1 MFITEQAAMV
11 KKAFTLIEVL
21 VVIMIIGIISL
32 GVFFGFS
39 GFTSSS
45 KETTVKKNHEN
56 VCKFIEGEVTK
67 CNRLKVKSV
76 LGGEVPCPTKDADLY
91 FKPFDGNGP
100 LEKALKEKII
110 NPYKKT
116 TAIGTYF
123 SSINK
128 LTGSGIEQGVTFL
141 NPTHVGTNID
151 YEGIQVTTCY
161 KSGGC
166 GYAQRLENSP
176 INFAGANTSSEA
188 GMCLIKLNY

>member
-1 MFITEQAAMV
+1 MV

-21 VVIMIIGIISL
+21 VVVMIIGIISL
-32 GVFFGFS
+32 GIFFGFS
-39 GFTSSS
+39 GFTTSS
-45 KETTVKKNHEN
+45 KEATVKKNHEN

-67 CNRLKVKSV
+67 CNRLKAKSV

-91 FKPFDGNGP
+91 FKPWDGNGP
-100 LEKALKEKII
+100 LEKALRDKII
-110 NPYKKT
+110 NPYTKT
-116 TAIGTYF
+116 
-123 SSINK
+123 
-128 LTGSGIEQGVTFL
+128 SGLKGFGYRFIDGKIEQGVTFI
-141 NPTHVGTNID
+141 NNTHVGTNID

>member
-1 MFITEQAAMV
+1 MFIPEQAAMV

-32 GVFFGFS
+32 GVIFGFS
-39 GFTSSS
+39 GFTTSS
-45 KETTVKKNHEN
+45 KEATVKKNHEN

-67 CNRLKVKSV
+67 CNRFKAKSV

-91 FKPFDGNGP
+91 FKPWDGNGP
-100 LEKALKEKII
+100 LEKALRDKII
-110 NPYKKT
+110 NPYTKT
-116 TAIGTYF
+116 
-123 SSINK
+123 
-128 LTGSGIEQGVTFL
+128 SGLKGFGYRFIDGKIEQGVTFI
-141 NPTHVGTNID
+141 NNTHVGTNID

>member
-1 MFITEQAAMV
+1 M
-11 KKAFTLIEVL
+11 KKNGFTLIEL
-21 VVIMIIGIISL
+21 LIVIVIIAILSIIGLVYFSN
-32 GVFFGFS
+32 FF
-39 GFTSSS
+39 TAS
-45 KETTVKKNHEN
+45 KDKVVKNNSQE

-67 CNRLKVKSV
+67 CNRLKVNSV
-76 LGGEVPCPTKDADLY
+76 LGGAVTCPNKDADAF

-100 LEKALKEKII
+100 LEKALKDKII
-110 NPYKKT
+110 NPYKNT

-128 LTGSGIEQGVTFL
+128 LTGSGIEQGVTFI

-151 YEGIQVTTCY
+151 YEAIQVTTCY

-176 INFAGANTSSEA
+176 INFAGANTSREA

>member
-1 MFITEQAAMV
+1 MFIPEQAAMV

-32 GVFFGFS
+32 GVIFGFS
-39 GFTSSS
+39 GFTTSS
-45 KETTVKKNHEN
+45 KEATVKKNHEN

-67 CNRLKVKSV
+67 CNRLKTKSV

-91 FKPFDGNGP
+91 FKPWDGNGP
-100 LEKALKEKII
+100 LEKALRDKII
-110 NPYKKT
+110 NPYTKT
-116 TAIGTYF
+116 
-123 SSINK
+123 
-128 LTGSGIEQGVTFL
+128 SGLKGFGYRFIDGKIEQGVTFI
-141 NPTHVGTNID
+141 NNTHVGTNID

>member
-1 MFITEQAAMV
+1 MV

-21 VVIMIIGIISL
+21 VVVMIIGIISL

-39 GFTSSS
+39 GFTTSS
-45 KETTVKKNHEN
+45 KEATAKKNHEN

-67 CNRLKVKSV
+67 CNRFKAKSV

-91 FKPFDGNGP
+91 FKPWDGNGP
-100 LEKALKEKII
+100 LEKALRDKII
-110 NPYKKT
+110 NPYTKT
-116 TAIGTYF
+116 TGLKGFGYKF
-123 SSINK
+123 VEGK
-128 LTGSGIEQGVTFL
+128 IEQGVTFI
-141 NPTHVGTNID
+141 NNTHVGTNID

>member
-1 MFITEQAAMV
+1 MFIPEQAAMV

-32 GVFFGFS
+32 GVVFGFS
-39 GFTSSS
+39 GFTTSS
-45 KETTVKKNHEN
+45 KEATVKKNHEN

-67 CNRLKVKSV
+67 CNRLKTKSV

-91 FKPFDGNGP
+91 FKPWDGNGP
-100 LEKALKEKII
+100 LEKALRDKII
-110 NPYKKT
+110 NPYTKT
-116 TAIGTYF
+116 SGL
-123 SSINK
+123 K
-128 LTGSGIEQGVTFL
+128 GSGYRFVDGKIEQGVTFI
-141 NPTHVGTNID
+141 NNTHVGTNID

>member
-1 MFITEQAAMV
+1 MFIPEQAAMV

-32 GVFFGFS
+32 GVIFGFS
-39 GFTSSS
+39 GFTTSS
-45 KETTVKKNHEN
+45 KEATVKKNHEN

-67 CNRLKVKSV
+67 CNRLKAKSV

-91 FKPFDGNGP
+91 FKPWDGNGP
-100 LEKALKEKII
+100 LEKALRDKII
-110 NPYKKT
+110 NPYTKT
-116 TAIGTYF
+116 
-123 SSINK
+123 
-128 LTGSGIEQGVTFL
+128 SGLKGFGYRFVDGKIEQGVTFI
-141 NPTHVGTNID
+141 NNTHVGTNID

>member
-1 MFITEQAAMV
+1 MV

-21 VVIMIIGIISL
+21 VVVMIIGIISL

-39 GFTSSS
+39 GFTTSS
-45 KETTVKKNHEN
+45 KEATVKKNHEN

-67 CNRLKVKSV
+67 CNRLKAKSN

-91 FKPFDGNGP
+91 FKPWDGNGP
-100 LEKALKEKII
+100 LEKALRDKII
-110 NPYKKT
+110 NPYTKT
-116 TAIGTYF
+116 TGLKGFGYKF
-123 SSINK
+123 VEGK
-128 LTGSGIEQGVTFL
+128 IEQGVTFI
-141 NPTHVGTNID
+141 NNTHVGTNID

>member
-1 MFITEQAAMV
+1 MFIPEQAVMV

-21 VVIMIIGIISL
+21 VVVMIIGIISL

-39 GFTSSS
+39 GFTTSS
-45 KETTVKKNHEN
+45 KEATVKKNHEN

-67 CNRLKVKSV
+67 CNRLKAKSV

-91 FKPFDGNGP
+91 FKPWDGNGP
-100 LEKALKEKII
+100 LEKALRDKII
-110 NPYKKT
+110 NPYTKT
-116 TAIGTYF
+116 
-123 SSINK
+123 
-128 LTGSGIEQGVTFL
+128 SGLKGFGYRFIDGKIEQGVTFI
-141 NPTHVGTNID
+141 NNTHVGTNID

>member
-1 MFITEQAAMV
+1 MFIPEQAAMV

-21 VVIMIIGIISL
+21 VVVMIIGIISL
-32 GVFFGFS
+32 GVIFGFS
-39 GFTSSS
+39 GFTTSS
-45 KETTVKKNHEN
+45 KEATVKKNHEN

-67 CNRLKVKSV
+67 CNRLKTKSV

-91 FKPFDGNGP
+91 FKPWDGNGP
-100 LEKALKEKII
+100 LEKALRDKII
-110 NPYKKT
+110 NPYTKT
-116 TAIGTYF
+116 
-123 SSINK
+123 
-128 LTGSGIEQGVTFL
+128 SGLKGFGYRFIDGKIEQGVTFI
-141 NPTHVGTNID
+141 NNTHVGTNID

>member
-1 MFITEQAAMV
+1 MFIPEQAAMV

-21 VVIMIIGIISL
+21 VVVMIIGIISL
-32 GVFFGFS
+32 GVIFGFS
-39 GFTSSS
+39 GFTTSS
-45 KETTVKKNHEN
+45 KEATVKKNHEN

-67 CNRLKVKSV
+67 CNRLKAKSV

-91 FKPFDGNGP
+91 FKPWDGNGP
-100 LEKALKEKII
+100 LEKALRDKII
-110 NPYKKT
+110 NPYTKT
-116 TAIGTYF
+116 
-123 SSINK
+123 
-128 LTGSGIEQGVTFL
+128 SGLKGFGYRFVDGKIEQGVTFI
-141 NPTHVGTNID
+141 NNTHVGTNID

>member
-1 MFITEQAAMV
+1 MFIPEQAVMV

-21 VVIMIIGIISL
+21 VVVMIIGIISL
-32 GVFFGFS
+32 GVIFGFS
-39 GFTSSS
+39 GFTTSS
-45 KETTVKKNHEN
+45 KEATVKKNHEN

-67 CNRLKVKSV
+67 CNRLKAKSV

-91 FKPFDGNGP
+91 FKPWDGNGP
-100 LEKALKEKII
+100 LEKALRDKII
-110 NPYKKT
+110 NPYTKT
-116 TAIGTYF
+116 
-123 SSINK
+123 
-128 LTGSGIEQGVTFL
+128 SGLKGFGYRFIDGKIEQGVTFI
-141 NPTHVGTNID
+141 NNTHVGTNID

>member
-1 MFITEQAAMV
+1 MFIPEQAAMV

-32 GVFFGFS
+32 GVVFGFS
-39 GFTSSS
+39 GFTTSS
-45 KETTVKKNHEN
+45 KEATVKKNHEN

-67 CNRLKVKSV
+67 CNRLKAKSV

-91 FKPFDGNGP
+91 FKPWDGNGP
-100 LEKALKEKII
+100 LEKALRDKII
-110 NPYKKT
+110 NPYTKT
-116 TAIGTYF
+116 
-123 SSINK
+123 
-128 LTGSGIEQGVTFL
+128 SGLKGFGYRFIDGKIEQGVTFI
-141 NPTHVGTNID
+141 NNTHVGTNID

>member
-1 MFITEQAAMV
+1 ML
-11 KKAFTLIEVL
+11 KNKAFTLIEVL
-21 VVIMIIGIISL
+21 IVVIVVGIISSMAI
-32 GVFFGFS
+32 FYFI
-39 GFTSSS
+39 GFTSKS

-67 CNRLKVKSV
+67 CNRLKSGSV
-76 LGGEVPCPTKDADLY
+76 LDKAVPCPTKDADLY

-100 LEKALKEKII
+100 LEKALKDKMI
-110 NPYKKT
+110 NPYKNT

-128 LTGSGIEQGVTFL
+128 LTGSGIEQGVTFI
-141 NPTHVGTNID
+141 NPTPVGTNID
-151 YEGIQVTTCY
+151 YEAIQVTTCY

>member
-1 MFITEQAAMV
+1 MFILEQAVMV

-21 VVIMIIGIISL
+21 VVVMIIGIISL

-39 GFTSSS
+39 GFTTSS
-45 KETTVKKNHEN
+45 KEATVKKNHEN

-67 CNRLKVKSV
+67 CNRLKAKSI

-91 FKPFDGNGP
+91 FKPWDGNGP
-100 LEKALKEKII
+100 LEKALRDKII
-110 NPYKKT
+110 NPYTKT
-116 TAIGTYF
+116 TGLKGFGYKF
-123 SSINK
+123 VEGK
-128 LTGSGIEQGVTFL
+128 IEQGVTFI
-141 NPTHVGTNID
+141 NNTHVGTNID

>member
-1 MFITEQAAMV
+1 MTEQAAMV

-21 VVIMIIGIISL
+21 VVVMIIGIISL
-32 GVFFGFS
+32 GVIFGFS
-39 GFTSSS
+39 GFTTSS
-45 KETTVKKNHEN
+45 KEATVKKNHEN

-67 CNRLKVKSV
+67 CNRLKAKSV

-91 FKPFDGNGP
+91 FKPWDGNGP
-100 LEKALKEKII
+100 LEKALRDKII
-110 NPYKKT
+110 NPYTKT
-116 TAIGTYF
+116 
-123 SSINK
+123 
-128 LTGSGIEQGVTFL
+128 SGLKGFGYRFVDGKIEQGVTFI
-141 NPTHVGTNID
+141 NNTHVGTNID

>member
-1 MFITEQAAMV
+1 MFMTEQAAMV

-21 VVIMIIGIISL
+21 VVVMIIGIISL
-32 GVFFGFS
+32 GVIFGFS
-39 GFTSSS
+39 GFTTSS
-45 KETTVKKNHEN
+45 KEATVKKNHEN

-67 CNRLKVKSV
+67 CNRLKAKSV

-91 FKPFDGNGP
+91 FKPWDGNGP
-100 LEKALKEKII
+100 LEKALRDKII
-110 NPYKKT
+110 NPYTKT
-116 TAIGTYF
+116 
-123 SSINK
+123 
-128 LTGSGIEQGVTFL
+128 SGLKGFGYRFVDGKIEQGVTFI
-141 NPTHVGTNID
+141 NNTHVGTNID

>member
-32 GVFFGFS
+32 GVVFGFS
-39 GFTSSS
+39 GFTTSS
-45 KETTVKKNHEN
+45 KEATVKKNHEN

-67 CNRLKVKSV
+67 CNRLKAKSV

-91 FKPFDGNGP
+91 FKPWDGNGP
-100 LEKALKEKII
+100 LEKALRDKII
-110 NPYKKT
+110 NPYTKT
-116 TAIGTYF
+116 
-123 SSINK
+123 
-128 LTGSGIEQGVTFL
+128 SGLKGFGYRFVDGKIEQGVTFI
-141 NPTHVGTNID
+141 NNTHVGTNID

>member
-1 MFITEQAAMV
+1 MYK
-11 KKAFTLIEVL
+11 KKAFTLIELL
-21 VVIMIIGIISL
+21 VVIVIIAIMATLVISY
-32 GVFFGFS
+32 FS
-39 GFTSSS
+39 GFLASS
-45 KETTVKKNHEN
+45 KDSVVKRNHEN

-67 CNRLKVKSV
+67 CNRLRSGSILDKS
-76 LGGEVPCPTKDADLY
+76 VPCPTKDADLY

-100 LEKALKEKII
+100 LEKALKNKII
-110 NPYKKT
+110 NPYKNT
-116 TAIGTYF
+116 AAIGTYF

-128 LTGSGIEQGVTFL
+128 LTGSGIEQGVTFI

-151 YEGIQVTTCY
+151 YEAIQVTTCY

-166 GYAQRLENSP
+166 SYAQRLENSP

>member
-1 MFITEQAAMV
+1 MFIPEQAAMV

-32 GVFFGFS
+32 GVVFGFS
-39 GFTSSS
+39 GFTTSS
-45 KETTVKKNHEN
+45 KEATVKKNHEN

-67 CNRLKVKSV
+67 CNRLKTKSV

-91 FKPFDGNGP
+91 FKPWDGNGP
-100 LEKALKEKII
+100 LEKALRDKII
-110 NPYKKT
+110 NPYTKT
-116 TAIGTYF
+116 
-123 SSINK
+123 
-128 LTGSGIEQGVTFL
+128 SGLKGFGYRFIDGKIEQGVTFI
-141 NPTHVGTNID
+141 NNTHVGTNID

>member
-1 MFITEQAAMV
+1 MFIPEQAAMV

-32 GVFFGFS
+32 GVVFGFS
-39 GFTSSS
+39 GFTTSS
-45 KETTVKKNHEN
+45 KEATVKKNHEN

-67 CNRLKVKSV
+67 CNRLKAKSV

-91 FKPFDGNGP
+91 FKPWDGNGP
-100 LEKALKEKII
+100 LEKALRDKII
-110 NPYKKT
+110 NPYTKT
-116 TAIGTYF
+116 
-123 SSINK
+123 
-128 LTGSGIEQGVTFL
+128 SGLKGFGYRFVDGKIEQGVTFI
-141 NPTHVGTNID
+141 NNTHVGTNID

>member
-1 MFITEQAAMV
+1 MFIPEQAAMV

-21 VVIMIIGIISL
+21 VVVMIIGIISL
-32 GVFFGFS
+32 GVIFGFS
-39 GFTSSS
+39 GFTTSS
-45 KETTVKKNHEN
+45 KEATVKKNHEN

-67 CNRLKVKSV
+67 CNRLKAKSV

-91 FKPFDGNGP
+91 FKPWDGNGP
-100 LEKALKEKII
+100 LEKALRDKII
-110 NPYKKT
+110 NPYTKT
-116 TAIGTYF
+116 
-123 SSINK
+123 
-128 LTGSGIEQGVTFL
+128 SGLKGFGYRFIDGKIEQGVTFI
-141 NPTHVGTNID
+141 NNTHVGTNID

>member
-1 MFITEQAAMV
+1 MFIPEQAAMV

-32 GVFFGFS
+32 GVIFGFS
-39 GFTSSS
+39 GFTTSS
-45 KETTVKKNHEN
+45 KEATVKKNHEN

-67 CNRLKVKSV
+67 CNRLKAKSV

-91 FKPFDGNGP
+91 FKPWDGNGP
-100 LEKALKEKII
+100 LEKALRDKII
-110 NPYKKT
+110 NPYTKT
-116 TAIGTYF
+116 
-123 SSINK
+123 
-128 LTGSGIEQGVTFL
+128 SGLKGFGYRFIDGKIEQGVTFI
-141 NPTHVGTNID
+141 NNTHVGTNID

>member
-1 MFITEQAAMV
+1 MFIPEQAVMV

-32 GVFFGFS
+32 GVVFGFS
-39 GFTSSS
+39 GFTTSS
-45 KETTVKKNHEN
+45 KEATVKKNHEN

-67 CNRLKVKSV
+67 CNRLKAKSV

-91 FKPFDGNGP
+91 FKPWDGNGP
-100 LEKALKEKII
+100 LEKVLRDKII
-110 NPYKKT
+110 NPYTKT
-116 TAIGTYF
+116 
-123 SSINK
+123 
-128 LTGSGIEQGVTFL
+128 SGLKGFGYRFIDGKIEQGVTFI
-141 NPTHVGTNID
+141 NNTHVGTNID

>member
-1 MFITEQAAMV
+1 MFIPEQAVMV
-11 KKAFTLIEVL
+11 KKAFTLSEVL
-21 VVIMIIGIISL
+21 VVVMIIGIISL

-39 GFTSSS
+39 GFTTRS
-45 KETTVKKNHEN
+45 KEATVKKNHEN

-67 CNRLKVKSV
+67 CNRLKAKSV

-91 FKPFDGNGP
+91 FKPWDGNGP
-100 LEKALKEKII
+100 LEKALRDKII
-110 NPYKKT
+110 NPYTKT
-116 TAIGTYF
+116 
-123 SSINK
+123 
-128 LTGSGIEQGVTFL
+128 SGLKGFGYRFIDGKIEQGVTFI
-141 NPTHVGTNID
+141 NNTHVGTNID

>member
-1 MFITEQAAMV
+1 MFIPEQAVMV

-21 VVIMIIGIISL
+21 VVVMIIGIISL

-39 GFTSSS
+39 GFTTSS
-45 KETTVKKNHEN
+45 KEATVKKNHEN

-67 CNRLKVKSV
+67 CNRLKTKSV

-91 FKPFDGNGP
+91 FKPWDGNGP
-100 LEKALKEKII
+100 LEKALRDKII
-110 NPYKKT
+110 NPYTKT
-116 TAIGTYF
+116 
-123 SSINK
+123 
-128 LTGSGIEQGVTFL
+128 SGLKGFGYRFIDGKIEQGVTFI
-141 NPTHVGTNID
+141 NNTHVGTNID

>member
-1 MFITEQAAMV
+1 MFIPEQAAMV

-21 VVIMIIGIISL
+21 VVVMIIGIISL

-39 GFTSSS
+39 GFTTSS
-45 KETTVKKNHEN
+45 KEATVKKNHEN

-67 CNRLKVKSV
+67 CNRLKAKSV

-91 FKPFDGNGP
+91 FKPWDGNGP
-100 LEKALKEKII
+100 LEKALRDKII
-110 NPYKKT
+110 NPYTKT
-116 TAIGTYF
+116 
-123 SSINK
+123 
-128 LTGSGIEQGVTFL
+128 SGLKGFGYRFIDGKIEQGVTFI
-141 NPTHVGTNID
+141 NNTHVGTNID

>member
-1 MFITEQAAMV
+1 MFIPEQGVMV
-11 KKAFTLIEVL
+11 KEAFTLIEVL

-32 GVFFGFS
+32 GVIFGFS
-39 GFTSSS
+39 GFTTSS
-45 KETTVKKNHEN
+45 KEATVKKNHEN

-67 CNRLKVKSV
+67 CNRLKAKSV

-91 FKPFDGNGP
+91 FKPWDGNGP
-100 LEKALKEKII
+100 LEKALRDKVI
-110 NPYKKT
+110 NPYTKT
-116 TAIGTYF
+116 
-123 SSINK
+123 
-128 LTGSGIEQGVTFL
+128 SGLKGFGYRFVDGKIEQGVTFI
-141 NPTHVGTNID
+141 NNTHVGTNID

>member
-1 MFITEQAAMV
+1 MV

-32 GVFFGFS
+32 GVVFGFS
-39 GFTSSS
+39 GFTTSS
-45 KETTVKKNHEN
+45 KEATVKKNHEN

-67 CNRLKVKSV
+67 CNRLKTKSV

-91 FKPFDGNGP
+91 FKPWDGNGP
-100 LEKALKEKII
+100 LEKALRDKIV
-110 NPYKKT
+110 NPYTKT
-116 TAIGTYF
+116 
-123 SSINK
+123 
-128 LTGSGIEQGVTFL
+128 SGLKGFGYRFIDGKIEQGVTFI
-141 NPTHVGTNID
+141 NTTHVGTNID

>member
-1 MFITEQAAMV
+1 MYK
-11 KKAFTLIEVL
+11 KKAFTLIELL
-21 VVIMIIGIISL
+21 VVIVIIAVMATLVISY
-32 GVFFGFS
+32 FS
-39 GFTSSS
+39 GFLTSS
-45 KETTVKKNHEN
+45 KESVVKRNHEN

-67 CNRLKVKSV
+67 CNRLRSGSILDK
-76 LGGEVPCPTKDADLY
+76 LVPCPTKDADLY
-91 FKPFDGNGP
+91 FKPFDGNGA
-100 LEKALKEKII
+100 LEKALKDKII
-110 NPYKKT
+110 NPYKNT

-128 LTGSGIEQGVTFL
+128 LTGSGIEQGVTFI

-166 GYAQRLENSP
+166 SYAQRVENSP
-176 INFAGANTSSEA
+176 INFAGANNSSEA

>member
-1 MFITEQAAMV
+1 MV
-11 KKAFTLIEVL
+11 GSPLEVYL
-21 VVIMIIGIISL
+21 EEGVV
-32 GVFFGFS
+32 
-39 GFTSSS
+39 T
-45 KETTVKKNHEN
+45 
-56 VCKFIEGEVTK
+56 VTK
-67 CNRLKVKSV
+67 TFGKLPFASLLRAGLKII
-76 LGGEVPCPTKDADLY
+76 
-91 FKPFDGNGP
+91 KPFDGNGP

-116 TAIGTYF
+116 TGIGTYF
-123 SSINK
+123 SGINK

>member
-1 MFITEQAAMV
+1 MFIPEQAVMV

-32 GVFFGFS
+32 GVVFGFS
-39 GFTSSS
+39 GFTTSS
-45 KETTVKKNHEN
+45 KEATVKKNHEN

-67 CNRLKVKSV
+67 CNRLKTKSV

-91 FKPFDGNGP
+91 FKPWDGNGP
-100 LEKALKEKII
+100 LEKALRDKII
-110 NPYKKT
+110 NPYTKT
-116 TAIGTYF
+116 
-123 SSINK
+123 
-128 LTGSGIEQGVTFL
+128 SGLKGFGYRFVDGKIEQGVTFI
-141 NPTHVGTNID
+141 NNTHVGTNID

>member
-1 MFITEQAAMV
+1 MFIPEQAAMV

-21 VVIMIIGIISL
+21 VVVMIIGIISL
-32 GVFFGFS
+32 GVIFGFS
-39 GFTSSS
+39 GFTTSS
-45 KETTVKKNHEN
+45 KEATVKKNHEN

-67 CNRLKVKSV
+67 CNRLKAKSV
-76 LGGEVPCPTKDADLY
+76 LGREVPCPTKDADLY
-91 FKPFDGNGP
+91 FKPWDGNGP
-100 LEKALKEKII
+100 LEKALRDKII
-110 NPYKKT
+110 NPYTKT
-116 TAIGTYF
+116 
-123 SSINK
+123 
-128 LTGSGIEQGVTFL
+128 SGLKGFGYRFVDGKIEQGVTFI
-141 NPTHVGTNID
+141 NNTHVGTNID